1 MQKIT
6 PFLWFDANA
15 EEAVAFYTS
24 IFKDSK
30 ILKVDRY
37 GKNSPGTE
45 GTVMAIAFT
54 LNGQEFNALNGGPVY
69 QFNPAISFVVS
80 CEDQAEVDHYWEH
93 LTEGGQ
99 AVQCGWLTDKYG
111 VSWQIVPKALAEM
124 LADPDPQKAY
134 RAMQAMLK
142 MVKLDIAELKKAIDQ
157 EN

>member
-24 IFKDSK
+24 IFPNSSVQQ
-30 ILKVDRY
+30 IERY
-37 GKNSPGTE
+37 GKDNSGPE
-45 GTVMAIAFT
+45 GTVMLIAFT
-54 LNGQEFNALNGGPVY
+54 LNGQAFNALNGGPVY
-69 QFNPAISFVVS
+69 QFNPAISFLVS

-99 AVQCGWLTDKYG
+99 EVQCGWLTDKYG
-111 VSWQIVPKALAEM
+111 VSWQIVPKALDEM
-124 LADPDPQKAY
+124 LADPDPRKAY

-142 MVKLDIAELKKAIDQ
+142 MVKLDIAGLKKAF
-157 EN
+157 EG

>member
-24 IFKDSK
+24 IFPSSSVQQ
-30 ILKVDRY
+30 IERY
-37 GKNSPGTE
+37 GKDNSGPE
-45 GTVMAIAFT
+45 GTVMLIAFT
-54 LNGQEFNALNGGPVY
+54 LNGQAFNALNGGPVY
-69 QFNPAISFVVS
+69 QFNPAISFLVS

-99 AVQCGWLTDKYG
+99 EVQCGWLTDKYG
-111 VSWQIVPKALAEM
+111 VSWQIVPKALDEM
-124 LADPDPQKAY
+124 LADPDPRKAY

-142 MVKLDIAELKKAIDQ
+142 MVKLDIAGLKKAF
-157 EN
+157 EG

>member
-24 IFKDSK
+24 IFPNSS
-30 ILKVDRY
+30 IQQVDRY
-37 GKNSPGTE
+37 GKDSPGTE
-45 GTVMAIAFT
+45 GSVMVIAFT

-69 QFNPAISFVVS
+69 KINPAISFVVS

-93 LTEGGQ
+93 LLAGGK
-99 AVQCGWLTDKYG
+99 ADQCGWLTDKFG
-111 VSWQIVPKALAEM
+111 VTWQIVPKELGEL
-124 LADPDPQKAY
+124 LADPDSQKAY

-142 MVKLDIAELKKAIDQ
+142 MVKLDITELRKAF
-157 EN
+157 EG